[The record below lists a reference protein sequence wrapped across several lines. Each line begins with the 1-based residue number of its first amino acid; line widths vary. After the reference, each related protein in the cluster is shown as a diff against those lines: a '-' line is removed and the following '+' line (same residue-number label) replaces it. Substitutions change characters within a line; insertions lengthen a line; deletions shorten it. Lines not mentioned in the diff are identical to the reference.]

1 MYTNDPRNSP
11 TDRVRFIVGD
21 TDNTDLVLSNE
32 EIEYLLDTY
41 NSPRRAAVYACE
53 AIMAFYAR
61 QVDSEI
67 DQIRIIASDRFDHYS
82 KLSLRLRR
90 EAGLLMAV
98 PYAGG
103 ILKLEREQDRKNKAL
118 VQPIFTTG
126 MQENRRTS

>member
-11 TDRVRFIVGD
+11 TDQVRFIVGD

-103 ILKLEREQDRKNKAL
+103 ILKLEREQDRKNKSL
-118 VQPIFTTG
+118 IQPIFTTG

>member
-1 MYTNDPRNSP
+1 MYTNDPGGSL

-21 TDNTDLVLSNE
+21 TDNTDLVLSNG
-32 EIEYLLDTY
+32 EIEYLLDAHG
-41 NSPRRAAVYACE
+41 SPRRAAVYACE

-67 DQIRIIASDRFDHYS
+67 DQIRIIASDRFDHYM

-90 EAGLLMAV
+90 EAGLLMAI

-103 ILKLEREQDRKNKAL
+103 MFKLEREQDRKSREL